1 MSSEGPIRLGLV
13 ALFVT
18 SLVVAQLTASK
29 LLAFSLPLALPIVGS
44 TLVMPGSAV
53 AYALTFFASDSY
65 AELYGRKAAT
75 VVVNVGFA
83 MNFVLLGL
91 VWSTILAPSLPAA
104 AQPVDPEAFRS
115 VLAASTGIV
124 AASLAAYVVSQNW
137 DVFVFHSIREYT
149 GGDHLWLRNIA
160 STASSQLL
168 DTVIFIGI
176 GFVLVQGV
184 PLESALALVIGQYI
198 LKLLIAV
205 VDTPFVY
212 AIVRF
217 ARGRTET
224 ATPAVQ

>member
-1 MSSEGPIRLGLV
+1 MSSEEPLRVGLI

-18 SLVVAQLTASK
+18 SLVGARVRAD
-29 LLAFSLPLALPIVGS
+29 LLRLRQ
-44 TLVMPGSAV
+44 
-53 AYALTFFASDSY
+53 Y
-65 AELYGRKAAT
+65 AELYGRRAAT
-75 VVVNVGFA
+75 IVVNVGFA

-137 DVFVFHSIREYT
+137 DVFVFYNIGEYT
-149 GGDHLWLRNIA
+149 DGDHLWLRI
-160 STASSQLL
+160 
-168 DTVIFIGI
+168 
-176 GFVLVQGV
+176 
-184 PLESALALVIGQYI
+184 
-198 LKLLIAV
+198 
-205 VDTPFVY
+205 VY

-217 ARGRTET
+217 VRTRTET